1 MGKQSRT
8 IDPKG
13 GFKMKRVIVGAVGV
27 FMIFMLGAGAAGA
40 ADWPKKPIQILIPWP
55 AANDPTT
62 MVATAMAPLMS
73 EDLGVPVKVV
83 NKPGGG
89 AVLATKELA
98 DSRPDGYTL
107 GLISIG
113 PMITQVIRGK
123 TPYKNEDLQPL
134 GLIWSSPF
142 TMACRA
148 DAPYNNLEELA
159 EYGKTHDLRLA
170 HWGLGAVPTLIAMNV
185 GKIGGFKWKETA
197 YKDLTPLLVIKGD
210 ADVITYSTPGL
221 KDYLESGKMKLL
233 ACMLP
238 DRLPDYP
245 DVPTVKEQG
254 FGEAFSIWFGAFI
267 PAKTPAEIAEQLR
280 CSFFKAMENPKVQDI
295 ISKVGVVPHPS
306 SPAETR
312 ARMDMELKEFGQIMR
327 DVGVIE

>member
-1 MGKQSRT
+1 
-8 IDPKG
+8 
-13 GFKMKRVIVGAVGV
+13 MKRAVLAAAVVLLLIAMSG
-27 FMIFMLGAGAAGA
+27 LHAGA
-40 ADWPKKPIQILIPWP
+40 ADWPRKPIQILIPWP

-98 DSRPDGYTL
+98 DSRPDGYML

-123 TPYKNEDLQPL
+123 TPYRNEDLQPL

-142 TMACRA
+142 TLACRG
-148 DAPYNNLEELA
+148 DAPYNNLKELA
-159 EYGKTHDLRLA
+159 EYGRTHDLKLA
-170 HWGLGAVPTLIAMNV
+170 HWGLGAVPTLIAMNMA
-185 GKIGGFKWKETA
+185 KIGGFQWKETA
-197 YKDLTPLLVIKGD
+197 YKDLTPLLVVQGD

-221 KDYLESGKMKLL
+221 VDYLESGKMKLL

-238 DRLPDYP
+238 ERLPGYP
-245 DVPTVKEQG
+245 DVPTVQEQG
-254 FGEAFSIWFGAFI
+254 FGEAFSIWFGAFV
-267 PAKTPAEIAEQLR
+267 PAKTPADIVERLSQ
-280 CSFFKAMENPKVQDI
+280 SFFKAMENPKVQEL
-295 ISKVGVVPHPS
+295 ISRVGVVPHPT
-306 SPAETR
+306 PAAQAR
-312 ARMDMELKEFGQIMR
+312 ARMDMELRELGRIMR